1 MATRIEPNV
10 QFIREMQ
17 AAGGESL
24 KKCYQCATCSVVC
37 PLSPEESPFPR
48 KEMIW
53 AQWGLKDKLVND
65 IDIWLCHNCGECS
78 DNCPRG
84 AKPGDLLAALR
95 NMAYKSLAKP
105 AIIGKWM
112 SSPKYLP
119 ILFAIPAVLF
129 LIVWAISTGL
139 TIPDAKPIVFANV
152 FPTLAAIDPIFIL
165 TVLFVVFTF
174 ATSIGSMLS
183 SFKASGMTPKEDSP
197 GFFMSL
203 VGLVKDEI
211 ITHRKFK
218 DCESNQDRYPGHLL
232 VFYGFIALA
241 VVTGIVAFFY
251 WTNKLFG
258 FGMTTPLSLLNPVK
272 LLANAGGIALIV
284 GLVYMTRSRLNAD
297 PKNTTNSYY
306 DWYLIGVIWFVAV
319 TGFLAQIFRLAD
331 AAAPAYIVYY
341 LHLISVFMLFAYLP
355 WSKLA
360 HLVYRTVALAYARQI
375 GRKGLNE

>member
-1 MATRIEPNV
+1 MATRLEPNV

-37 PLSPEESPFPR
+37 PLSPEEAPFPR

-78 DNCPRG
+78 ENCPRG
-84 AKPGDLLAALR
+84 AKPADLLAALR

-119 ILFAIPAVLF
+119 QLIAIPALLF
-129 LIVWAISTGL
+129 LIVWAVSTGL
-139 TIPDAKPIVFANV
+139 RIPEGEIIFAKV

-165 TVLFVVFTF
+165 TSLFVVFTF
-174 ATSIGSMLS
+174 AASIGNMLS
-183 SFKASGMTPKEDSP
+183 SFKASGQVPGEDAP
-197 GFFMSL
+197 GLFRSL
-203 VGLVKDEI
+203 IAVVKDEI
-211 ITHRKFK
+211 ITHSKFK
-218 DCESNQDRYPGHLL
+218 ECESNKDRYPGHLL
-232 VFYGFIALA
+232 VFYGFVALA
-241 VVTGIVAFFY
+241 IVTGIVAFFY

-258 FGMTTPLSLLNPVK
+258 FGMTTPLSLINPVK
-272 LLANAGGIALIV
+272 ILANVGGIALIV
-284 GLVYMTRSRLNAD
+284 GLVYITRARLNVD
-297 PKNTTNSYY
+297 SKNFNNSYY
-306 DWYLIGVIWFVAV
+306 DWYLIGIIWVVAV

-331 AAAPAYIVYY
+331 TATLAYSVYY
-341 LHLISVFMLFAYLP
+341 MHLISVFMLFAYLP
-355 WSKLA
+355 WSKLG

>member
-1 MATRIEPNV
+1 MATRLEPNV

-37 PLSPEESPFPR
+37 PLSPEEAPFPR

-78 DNCPRG
+78 ENCPRG
-84 AKPGDLLAALR
+84 AKPADLLAALR

-119 ILFAIPAVLF
+119 QLIAIPAVLF
-129 LIVWAISTGL
+129 LIVWAVSTGL
-139 TIPDAKPIVFANV
+139 RIPEGEIIFAKV

-165 TVLFVVFTF
+165 TSLFVVFTF
-174 ATSIGSMLS
+174 VASIGNMLS
-183 SFKASGMTPKEDSP
+183 SFKASGQAP
-197 GFFMSL
+197 GEEAPGLFRSL
-203 VGLVKDEI
+203 IAVVKDEI
-211 ITHRKFK
+211 ITHSKFK
-218 DCESNQDRYPGHLL
+218 ECESNKDRYPGHLL
-232 VFYGFIALA
+232 VFYGFVALA
-241 VVTGIVAFFY
+241 IVTGIVAFFY

-258 FGMTTPLSLLNPVK
+258 FGMTTPLSLINPVK
-272 LLANAGGIALIV
+272 ILANVGGIALIV
-284 GLVYMTRSRLNAD
+284 GLVYITRARLNVD
-297 PKNTTNSYY
+297 SKNFNNSYY
-306 DWYLIGVIWFVAV
+306 DWYLIGIIWVVAV

-331 AAAPAYIVYY
+331 TATLAYSVYY

-355 WSKLA
+355 WSKLG

>member
-10 QFIREMQ
+10 QFIREIQ

-24 KKCYQCATCSVVC
+24 KKCYQCATCSVIC
-37 PLSPEESPFPR
+37 PLSPEEAPFPR

-105 AIIGKWM
+105 AVIGEWM

-119 ILFAIPAVLF
+119 ILAGIPAVLF
-129 LIVWAISTGL
+129 LIIWYLTTGL
-139 TIPDAKPIVFANV
+139 SIPGGEIIFAKVY
-152 FPTLAAIDPIFIL
+152 PTLQTIDPLFIL
-165 TVLFVVFTF
+165 VVLFVIFTF
-174 ATSIGSMLS
+174 GTAIGKMTS
-183 SFKASGMTPKEDSP
+183 SFREAGLTPKEDAP
-197 GFFMSL
+197 GIFQSL
-203 VGLVKDEI
+203 IAVIKDEI
-211 ITHRKFK
+211 INHRKFK

-241 VVTGIVAFFY
+241 VVTGTIAVFY

-258 FGMTTPLSLLNPVK
+258 FGMTTPLALWNPVK

-284 GLVYMTRSRLNAD
+284 GLVFLTRNRLNAD
-297 PKNTTNSYY
+297 PKKSTNSYY
-306 DWYLIGVIWFVAV
+306 DWYLIGVIWVVAV

-331 AAAPAYIVYY
+331 AAALAYMVYY
-341 LHLISVFMLFAYLP
+341 LHLVSIFMLFAYLP

>member
-1 MATRIEPNV
+1 M
-10 QFIREMQ
+10 QFIREIQ

-24 KKCYQCATCSVVC
+24 KKCYQCATCSVIC
-37 PLSPEESPFPR
+37 PLSPEEAPFPR
-48 KEMIW
+48 KEMVW

-105 AIIGKWM
+105 AVIGEWM

-119 ILFAIPAVLF
+119 ILAGIPAVLF
-129 LIVWAISTGL
+129 LIIWYLTTGL
-139 TIPDAKPIVFANV
+139 TIPDGEIIFAKVY
-152 FPTLAAIDPIFIL
+152 PTLQTIDPLFIL
-165 TVLFVVFTF
+165 VVLFVIFTF
-174 ATSIGSMLS
+174 GTAIGKMTS
-183 SFKASGMTPKEDSP
+183 SFRDSGLTPKEDSP
-197 GFFMSL
+197 GIFQSL
-203 VGLVKDEI
+203 IAVIKDEI
-211 ITHRKFK
+211 INHRKFK

-241 VVTGIVAFFY
+241 VVTGTIAVFY

-258 FGMTTPLSLLNPVK
+258 FGMTTPLALWNPVK
-272 LLANAGGIALIV
+272 ILANVGGIALIV
-284 GLVYMTRSRLNAD
+284 GLVYLTRNRLNAD
-297 PKNTTNSYY
+297 PKKSTNSYY
-306 DWYLIGVIWFVAV
+306 DWYLIGVIWVVAV

-331 AAAPAYIVYY
+331 AAALAYMVYY
-341 LHLISVFMLFAYLP
+341 LHLVSIFMLFAYLP

-375 GRKGLNE
+375 GRRGSNE

>member
-37 PLSPEESPFPR
+37 PLSPEEAPFPR

-84 AKPGDLLAALR
+84 AKPADLLAALR
-95 NMAYKSLAKP
+95 NMAYKSLARP
-105 AIIGKWM
+105 AVIGKWM

-119 ILFAIPAVLF
+119 QLIAIPAVLF
-129 LIVWAISTGL
+129 LIVWAITTGL
-139 TIPDAKPIVFANV
+139 KIPEGEIIFAKV

-174 ATSIGSMLS
+174 ATSIGSMFS
-183 SFKASGMTPKEDSP
+183 SFKASGMTPGEDAP
-197 GFFMSL
+197 GFFRSL
-203 VGLVKDEI
+203 IAVVKDEI

-218 DCESNQDRYPGHLL
+218 ECQSNQERYPGHLM

-241 VVTGIVAFFY
+241 VVTGTIAFFY
-251 WTNKLFG
+251 WTDKLFG
-258 FGMTTPLSLLNPVK
+258 FGMTTPLSLINPVK
-272 LLANAGGIALIV
+272 MLANIGGIVLIV
-284 GLVYMTRSRLNAD
+284 GLVYMTRARLNAD
-297 PKNTTNSYY
+297 PKNVTNSYY
-306 DWYLIGVIWFVAV
+306 DWYLIGVIWVVVV

-331 AAAPAYIVYY
+331 AAPLAYSVYY

-375 GRKGLNE
+375 GRKGLGE